1 MGRQRS
7 LLALIFV
14 LAIAAVV
21 AIVQSPARLGLD
33 LQGGSQ
39 LTLQVMTTEAVPVIT
54 PEKLEA
60 VQAVV
65 RNRIDEDG
73 TLEPIIQAV
82 GTDQILVQ
90 LPGVSDPEDAERLLK
105 RAAQLDFR
113 EQRPDTSLENLRT
126 FLNAR
131 VAIEL
136 DESLTPDERR
146 ARFAEN
152 DEAVAT
158 LFQKTDLTGDLL
170 TNAQATP
177 LPQTDAWQVSLTFDD
192 RGGRL
197 FAELTRNIAGTGRV
211 LGIFLDGDLV
221 SSPTVS
227 VEYAATGITGGRA
240 SISTFTAEQAA
251 ELAIQLRGGALPVP
265 IEIVENRTVGAT
277 LGQDSVRRSLYA
289 GIGGLILVLIFM
301 VVYYRLPGAIADIA
315 LVVYALITFA
325 LFSLL
330 QVTLTLPGIAGFILS
345 IGMAVDAN
353 VLIFERTRE
362 ELWAGRTLYRAVES
376 GFFRAFSSIIDSNVT
391 TLIVCAALWYFGT
404 GLVKGFA
411 LTLAFGV
418 GVSMFTA
425 LTCSRTL
432 LLTAL
437 SIPGLR
443 DPNLFMPD
451 YDRIMQLKNA
461 GETAGASVSSTTSGT
476 TSGTTSSKMSEDGAS
491 NIASAQPVTSEVAM
505 TEATSAAEIDPT
517 DTSIEVEIVGS
528 DAMDAGKETT
538 DDTAKPE

>member
-1 MGRQRS
+1 M
-7 LLALIFV
+7 ALILV
-14 LAIAAVV
+14 LAIAAIV
-21 AIVQSPARLGLD
+21 AIIQSPARLGLD
-33 LQGGSQ
+33 LRGGSQ
-39 LTLQVMTTEAVPVIT
+39 LTLQVMTTEDVPEIT

-73 TLEPIIQAV
+73 TLDPLIQAV
-82 GTDQILVQ
+82 GIDQIVVQ

-113 EQRPDTSLENLRT
+113 EQLPDTSVQVLQTLRAERFGIEN
-126 FLNAR
+126 
-131 VAIEL
+131 
-136 DESLTPDERR
+136 DESLTPEERR
-146 ARFAEN
+146 AKLEEN

-158 LFQKTDLTGDLL
+158 LFRKTELTGDLL
-170 TNAQATP
+170 TNARAIP
-177 LPQTDAWQVSLTFDD
+177 LQQTDTWEVGLEFND
-192 RGGRL
+192 RGGKL
-197 FAELTRNIAGTGRV
+197 FAELTKNIAGTGRV
-211 LGIFLDGDLV
+211 LGIFLDGNLI
-221 SSPTVS
+221 SSPSVS
-227 VEYAATGITGGRA
+227 VEYATTGITGGRA
-240 SISTFTAEQAA
+240 SISTFTSEQAA
-251 ELAIQLRGGALPVP
+251 ELAVQLRGGALPVP

-301 VVYYRLPGAIADIA
+301 VVYYRLPGVIADIA
-315 LVVYALITFA
+315 LVVYALLTFA

-432 LLTAL
+432 LLMAL
-437 SIPGLR
+437 SIPSLR
-443 DPNLFMPD
+443 NPNLFLPN
-451 YDRIMQLKNA
+451 YDRIMELKKAEATADDATVATNA
-461 GETAGASVSSTTSGT
+461 PNNISSLPATISPSTNSPSIPEVAKNPDDLNTTDAEIEGIEIEIVHGDSGT
-476 TSGTTSSKMSEDGAS
+476 DNLAETDD
-491 NIASAQPVTSEVAM
+491 IAQPEKD
-505 TEATSAAEIDPT
+505 EE
-517 DTSIEVEIVGS
+517 
-528 DAMDAGKETT
+528 
-538 DDTAKPE
+538 